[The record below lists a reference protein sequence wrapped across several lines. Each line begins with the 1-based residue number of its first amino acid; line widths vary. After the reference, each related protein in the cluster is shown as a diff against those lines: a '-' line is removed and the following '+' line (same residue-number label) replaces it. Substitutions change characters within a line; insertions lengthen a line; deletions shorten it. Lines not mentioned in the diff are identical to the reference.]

1 MPDEAVQQL
10 SRTFK
15 ALSDPTRLEIVALL
29 LRHGELCVCD
39 AEAILGVTQSKASR
53 HLRYLHA
60 AGIVEDRRD
69 GLWVHYRL
77 AERGRAAEQRRLLRA
92 VGRLLP
98 DARVAGLEARYH
110 AWMAAKQEA
119 PGVSCRA
126 APRRA

>member
-15 ALSDPTRLEIVALL
+15 ALSEPTRLEIVALL

-69 GLWVHYRL
+69 GLWVHYGL
-77 AERGRAAEQRRLLRA
+77 AERGSVERRRLLQT

-98 DARVAGLEARYH
+98 ETRVAGLEARYR
-110 AWMAAKQEA
+110 AWMAKKDAS
-119 PGVSCRA
+119 PGASCRA

>member
-77 AERGRAAEQRRLLRA
+77 AERGSAAERLLLRT
-92 VGRLLP
+92 VGRLLS

-110 AWMAAKQEA
+110 AWMTAKHEA
-119 PGVSCRA
+119 PGANCRVS
-126 APRRA
+126 PRRA

>member
-1 MPDEAVQQL
+1 MPDAAIQQL

-15 ALSDPTRLEIVALL
+15 ALSEPTRLEIVALL
-29 LRHGELCVCD
+29 LHHGELCVCD
-39 AEAILGVTQSKASR
+39 AEGILGVTQSKASR

-77 AERGRAAEQRRLLRA
+77 AERGSAERRRLLQA

-98 DARVAGLEARYH
+98 DSRVGGLEARYH
-110 AWMAAKQEA
+110 AWMTEKL
-119 PGVSCRA
+119 GSSGTSCRA
-126 APRRA
+126 ARRPA